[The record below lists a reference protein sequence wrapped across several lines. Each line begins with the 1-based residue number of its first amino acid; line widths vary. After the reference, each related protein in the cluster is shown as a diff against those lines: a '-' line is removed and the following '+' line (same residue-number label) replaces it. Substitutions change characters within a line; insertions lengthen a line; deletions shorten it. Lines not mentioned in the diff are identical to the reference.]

1 MRKLA
6 LAVTIGAACL
16 GIAAC
21 GQSAEST
28 TETTTAQATEAVTES
43 ESTETEEET
52 KTETADKES
61 ETETADKESEP
72 ETEET
77 ESKDAEAEA
86 SESTGAE
93 QAGLDNFSVDMETVA
108 AMGKDIKA
116 AVEAKDLDALAEL
129 ASYPVY
135 VGLEDAEDVETK
147 EDFLALG
154 ADAVFT
160 DELVQSVTGAD
171 ETALEA
177 SKAGFTLSSGDS
189 SANIIFGV
197 VDGELKITGINY

>member
-21 GQSAEST
+21 SQSAE
-28 TETTTAQATEAVTES
+28 TTTDTSASQATEGAETTEATKEETES
-43 ESTETEEET
+43 ESTETESSEEESA
-52 KTETADKES
+52 TETETKES
-61 ETETADKESEP
+61 ENA
-72 ETEET
+72 
-77 ESKDAEAEA
+77 DAEVSEA

-108 AMGKDIKA
+108 EMGKDIKA

-129 ASYPVY
+129 TSYPVY
-135 VGLEDAEDVETK
+135 VGLEGVKGVETK

-189 SANIIFGV
+189 SANVIFGV
-197 VDGELKITGINY
+197 VDGELKVTGINY

>member
-21 GQSAEST
+21 SQSAEST

-43 ESTETEEET
+43 ENTETEAET
-52 KTETADKES
+52 GTETAEKES
-61 ETETADKESEP
+61 ETEA
-72 ETEET
+72 EET
-77 ESKDAEAEA
+77 ESGNAEAEA

-129 ASYPVY
+129 TSYPVY
-135 VGLEDAEDVETK
+135 VGLEGVKGVETK

-154 ADAVFT
+154 ADAIFT
-160 DELVQSVTGAD
+160 DELVQSITGAD

-189 SANIIFGV
+189 SANVIFGI
-197 VDGELKITGINY
+197 VDGELKVTGINY

>member
-61 ETETADKESEP
+61 ETETADKESET

>member
-1 MRKLA
+1 
-6 LAVTIGAACL
+6 
-16 GIAAC
+16 
-21 GQSAEST
+21 
-28 TETTTAQATEAVTES
+28 
-43 ESTETEEET
+43 
-52 KTETADKES
+52 
-61 ETETADKESEP
+61 
-72 ETEET
+72 
-77 ESKDAEAEA
+77 
-86 SESTGAE
+86 
-93 QAGLDNFSVDMETVA
+93 METVA

-160 DELVQSVTGAD
+160 DELVQSITGAD

>member
-61 ETETADKESEP
+61 ETETADKESET

-93 QAGLDNFSVDMETVA
+93 LAGLDNFSVDMETVA

-116 AVEAKDLDALAEL
+116 AVEAKDLAALAEL

>member
-61 ETETADKESEP
+61 ETET
-72 ETEET
+72 EET

-86 SESTGAE
+86 SEPTGAE

>member
-43 ESTETEEET
+43 ESTEMEEET

-61 ETETADKESEP
+61 ET

>member
-6 LAVTIGAACL
+6 LAVTIGVACL

-21 GQSAEST
+21 SQSAE
-28 TETTTAQATEAVTES
+28 TTTDTSASQATEGAETTEATKEETES
-43 ESTETEEET
+43 ESTETESSEEESA
-52 KTETADKES
+52 TETKES
-61 ETETADKESEP
+61 ENA
-72 ETEET
+72 
-77 ESKDAEAEA
+77 DAEASEA

-129 ASYPVY
+129 TSYPVY
-135 VGLEDAEDVETK
+135 VGLEGVKGVETK

-189 SANIIFGV
+189 SANVIFGV
-197 VDGELKITGINY
+197 VDGELKVTGINY

>member
-61 ETETADKESEP
+61 ET

-160 DELVQSVTGAD
+160 DELVQSITGAD

>member
-61 ETETADKESEP
+61 ET

-135 VGLEDAEDVETK
+135 VGFEDAEDVETK

-189 SANIIFGV
+189 SANVIFGV
-197 VDGELKITGINY
+197 VDGELKVTGINY

>member
-61 ETETADKESEP
+61 ETET
-72 ETEET
+72 EET

-108 AMGKDIKA
+108 AIGKDIKA

>member
-52 KTETADKES
+52 KTDTADKES
-61 ETETADKESEP
+61 ETETADKESET

>member
-28 TETTTAQATEAVTES
+28 TETTTAQATEAVTE
-43 ESTETEEET
+43 TEEET

-61 ETETADKESEP
+61 ETETADKESET

-160 DELVQSVTGAD
+160 DELVQSVTGED

>member
-21 GQSAEST
+21 SQSAEST
-28 TETTTAQATEAVTES
+28 TETTTAQVTEAVTES
-43 ESTETEEET
+43 ENTETEAET
-52 KTETADKES
+52 ETETAEKES
-61 ETETADKESEP
+61 ETEA
-72 ETEET
+72 EET
-77 ESKDAEAEA
+77 ESENAEAEA
-86 SESTGAE
+86 SKSTGAE

-129 ASYPVY
+129 TSYPVY
-135 VGLEDAEDVETK
+135 VGLEGVKGVETK

-154 ADAVFT
+154 ADAIFT

-189 SANIIFGV
+189 SANVIFGI
-197 VDGELKITGINY
+197 VDGELKVTGINY

>member
-61 ETETADKESEP
+61 ETETADKESET

-160 DELVQSVTGAD
+160 DELVQSITGAD

>member
-43 ESTETEEET
+43 E
-52 KTETADKES
+52 TETADKES
-61 ETETADKESEP
+61 ET

>member
-61 ETETADKESEP
+61 ETET
-72 ETEET
+72 EEM

>member
-21 GQSAEST
+21 SQSAEPT

-43 ESTETEEET
+43 ENTETEAET
-52 KTETADKES
+52 ETETAEKES
-61 ETETADKESEP
+61 ETEA
-72 ETEET
+72 EET
-77 ESKDAEAEA
+77 ESGNAEAEA

-129 ASYPVY
+129 TSYPVY
-135 VGLEDAEDVETK
+135 VGLEGVKGVETK

-154 ADAVFT
+154 ADAIFT

-189 SANIIFGV
+189 SANVIFGV
-197 VDGELKITGINY
+197 VDGELKVTGINY

>member
-43 ESTETEEET
+43 ESTETEAETET
-52 KTETADKES
+52 KDAEKES
-61 ETETADKESEP
+61 ETEAEKTESEN
-72 ETEET
+72 
-77 ESKDAEAEA
+77 AEAKD
-86 SESTGAE
+86 SESTEAE
-93 QAGLDNFSVDMETVA
+93 QAGLDNFSVDMETVE

-135 VGLEDAEDVETK
+135 VGLEDAKDVETK

>member
-21 GQSAEST
+21 SQSAEST

-43 ESTETEEET
+43 ENTETEAET
-52 KTETADKES
+52 GTETAEKES
-61 ETETADKESEP
+61 ETEA
-72 ETEET
+72 EET
-77 ESKDAEAEA
+77 ESGNAEAEA

-129 ASYPVY
+129 TSYPVY
-135 VGLEDAEDVETK
+135 VGLEGVKGVETK

-154 ADAVFT
+154 ADAIFT

-189 SANIIFGV
+189 SANVIFGI
-197 VDGELKITGINY
+197 VDGELKVTGINY

>member
-61 ETETADKESEP
+61 ETETADKESETETADKESET

-177 SKAGFTLSSGDS
+177 SKAGFT
-189 SANIIFGV
+189 
-197 VDGELKITGINY
+197 GINY

>member
-61 ETETADKESEP
+61 ET

>member
-43 ESTETEEET
+43 ESTETEKET

-61 ETETADKESEP
+61 ET

>member
-61 ETETADKESEP
+61 ET

-135 VGLEDAEDVETK
+135 VGLEDGEDVETK